1 MTSTRRP
8 ITAVPQSLQRRQALL
23 SRLHA
28 LFQTNPVRGVVL
40 TCIVCFPLI
49 LLLAW
54 SHTTAWKT
62 RTIVKAV
69 AEARHQAALEE
80 AEVLARVQAA
90 FDRMGKLSRLLA
102 GDGRVVSLLRQ
113 PTPILLGEFDRY
125 LQEFAR
131 DLDLHRVFIL
141 AADGR
146 CVASNDF
153 ANAETLVGRNF
164 RDRAYFSLAMSGR
177 PATQFVV
184 GRVSTVPG
192 FHFATPVRDGGEIL
206 GVATAKIDLPTF
218 AKYLHFTSGFI
229 TDDQGI
235 IVLASDPAH
244 LLMAV
249 PDAPALALPPEE
261 RLARYQRAV
270 LPELPIVAYP
280 ALGAPLFTSASSTT
294 PSVLRV
300 ARLPGEG
307 LRLYLFQPVA
317 GLTGVETQFPIR
329 LALAVL
335 VMSFALVVGL
345 SLVAYLARDSY
356 LRRNLVRL
364 NEQLRH
370 QAQHDALTGCANR
383 RRFADV
389 MADVIRVSARDASPV
404 ALAMI
409 DLDLFKLVNDRYG
422 HGIGDSILCHV
433 AGLLQRHLRAG
444 DVLARLGGE
453 EFAVILPG
461 VEEVAAAA
469 LLERIRAML
478 AATPYCDGETR
489 IRQTVSIGVSAGHGD
504 KTPEKLQH
512 EADIALYVAKHCG
525 RNQVVSASAVDKRL
539 SLQDLDDLDCQS
551 RSI

>member
-1 MTSTRRP
+1 M
-8 ITAVPQSLQRRQALL
+8 QRRQALL
-23 SRLHA
+23 SRLHT

-40 TCIVCFPLI
+40 ACIVCFPLI

-54 SHTTAWKT
+54 GHTTAWKT
-62 RTIVKAV
+62 RTIIQAV

-90 FDRMGKLSRLLA
+90 FDRMRKLSRLLA

-113 PTPILLGEFDRY
+113 PTPALLGEFDRY

-153 ANAETLVGRNF
+153 ANAESLVSRDF
-164 RDRAYFSLAMSGR
+164 RDREYFSLAMSGQ

-206 GVATAKIDLPTF
+206 GVATAKIDLPTL
-218 AKYLHFTSGFI
+218 AKPLHFTSGFI

-235 IVLASDPAH
+235 IVLANDPGH

-261 RLARYQRAV
+261 RLARYQRVV
-270 LPELPIVAYP
+270 LPVLPIASYT
-280 ALGAPLFTSASSTT
+280 ALGVPLFTPASAFA
-294 PSVLRV
+294 PAVLRV
-300 ARLPGEG
+300 ARLPDEG
-307 LRLYLFQPVA
+307 LHLYLFQPVA
-317 GLTGVETQFPIR
+317 GLPGVETQFPIR

-335 VMSFALVVGL
+335 VMSFVLVVGL
-345 SLVAYLARDSY
+345 SLLGYLVRDSY

-383 RRFADV
+383 RRFAAV
-389 MADVIRVSARDASPV
+389 MAEVIRVSARDASPV

-422 HGIGDSILCHV
+422 HGMGDSILCHV

-478 AATPYCDGETR
+478 AATPYCDGEIR

-525 RNQVVSASAVDKRL
+525 RNQVVAASAVDKRL
-539 SLQDLDDLDCQS
+539 SLQDLDDFDCQS
-551 RSI
+551 RST